1 MVKMNIREL
10 SAALSEEGLRE
21 LDTAAAKEPIFD
33 ADNPEM
39 TADNITQFHRM
50 DEDLVLKCM

>member
-1 MVKMNIREL
+1 MNMVKMNIREL

-33 ADNPEM
+33 ADSPEM
-39 TADNITQFHRM
+39 TADKIT
-50 DEDLVLKCM
+50 